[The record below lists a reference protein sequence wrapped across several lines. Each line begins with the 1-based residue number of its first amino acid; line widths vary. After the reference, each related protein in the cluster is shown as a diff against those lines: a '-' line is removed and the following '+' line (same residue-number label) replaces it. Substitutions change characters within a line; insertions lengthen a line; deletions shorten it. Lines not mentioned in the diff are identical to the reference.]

1 MLKKSIRNDDIDKIM
16 RTNNAFLIDILMFC
30 NKENE
35 NKSLKLSHFKRSK
48 NIKSLLIFL
57 FLNTYFNV

>member
-1 MLKKSIRNDDIDKIM
+1 M
-16 RTNNAFLIDILMFC
+16 RINNIFLTNILMFC

-35 NKSLKLSHFKRSK
+35 NKSLELSHFKRLKTIK
-48 NIKSLLIFL
+48 NLSIFL